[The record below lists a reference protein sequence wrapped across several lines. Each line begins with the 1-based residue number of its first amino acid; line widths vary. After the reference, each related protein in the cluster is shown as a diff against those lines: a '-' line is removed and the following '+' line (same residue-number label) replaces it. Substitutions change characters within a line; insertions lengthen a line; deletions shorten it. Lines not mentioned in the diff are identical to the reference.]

1 MGVTAPVQLSEAEE
15 LEIWNLYINDDL
27 LPAAPIS
34 GPLASYLALF
44 FICGPAALGNDPLPP
59 VEVDSWT
66 VWRAASPALRNVLK
80 REGAAIAY
88 PEAWQAISNA
98 GGMKGGSGNPRYW
111 MARQVI

>member
-1 MGVTAPVQLSEAEE
+1 VGVTAPVQLSEAEE

-80 REGAAIAY
+80 REGAAVVCPRLGKRY
-88 PEAWQAISNA
+88 PTRAA
-98 GGMKGGSGNPRYW
+98 
-111 MARQVI
+111 